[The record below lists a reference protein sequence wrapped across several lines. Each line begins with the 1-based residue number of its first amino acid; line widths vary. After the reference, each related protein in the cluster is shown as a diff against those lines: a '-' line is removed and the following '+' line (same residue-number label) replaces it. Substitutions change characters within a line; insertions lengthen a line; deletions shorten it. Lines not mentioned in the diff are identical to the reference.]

1 MAIEPNKYYPKQM
14 NGPVISA
21 FGAAQENELAD
32 ANTVIN
38 YLHGL
43 SIETAQETELENIGR
58 IIGYPRPLVPEGF
71 NDENLMVLGSVPIE
85 TDVTNGLAQ
94 AGYETGGELASTQL
108 SDTGYMGLNLYRKF
122 LDKMAILK
130 RYGVTI
136 YSVNKI
142 ASIIDND
149 YEIGWNEAGD
159 ITLHYNSSIG
169 YKNIWIL
176 TQLFYRIA
184 TAPQVV
190 VTSG

>member
-1 MAIEPNKYYPKQM
+1 MIKPNEYYPKQM

-21 FGAAQENELAD
+21 FGAAQENELEATRAIAD
-32 ANTVIN
+32 

-43 SIETAQETELENIGR
+43 SIATAQETELENIGR

-85 TDVTNGLAQ
+85 IDETNGLAA
-94 AGYETGGELASTQL
+94 AGTEVGGELATTQL
-108 SDTGYMGLNLYRKF
+108 SETGYMGLNLYRKF

-130 RYGVTI
+130 RYGITL

-142 ASIIDND
+142 ASIVDND